1 MTVDEA
7 SLREAF
13 KGRQCLVT
21 GGAGFIGSNLVRFL
35 LDSGARV
42 AVIDNM
48 VTGRPEHLPPDPRL
62 TIVERDICTAGVAD
76 SASDSDYV
84 FHLAAQVGNVKSL
97 DKTLEDAQTNILGTV
112 RLLQAGRGGAP
123 RKIVYSSS
131 SAIFGEAESLPVGEA
146 HPKRPASFYALSK
159 QTGEQYS
166 LLAHSLW
173 GVPAVCLRYF
183 NVYGLPAED
192 NEYTGV
198 ISIFMRAL
206 EGDGPLTIYGDGQ
219 QSRDFVYVKDVV
231 QALARAA
238 VSATPGE
245 VFNIGTGKATSI
257 TGLAQALCRIAGKDP
272 EILYRDSR
280 AGEVL
285 HSVADITKA
294 RRELGYEPRYDL
306 DTGLREM
313 WSASRERK
321 LHA

>member
-1 MTVDEA
+1 MNVIKA
-7 SLREAF
+7 SQGIF
-13 KGRQCLVT
+13 QDSCCLVT

-35 LDSGARV
+35 LACGAHV

-48 VTGRPEHLPPDPRL
+48 ATGSAAHLPRDPRL
-62 TIVERDICTAGVAD
+62 TVFERDIC
-76 SASDSDYV
+76 SAAALRSVTQADYV

-97 DKTLEDAQTNILGTV
+97 EKPLVDARNNILGTV
-112 RLLQAGRGGAP
+112 SVLQACRTWNT

-131 SAIFGEAESLPVGEA
+131 SAIFGEAESLPVGET
-146 HPKRPASFYALSK
+146 HPQRPASFYALSK

-166 LLAHSLW
+166 LLANSLW
-173 GVPAVCLRYF
+173 QVPAVCLRYF

-206 EGDGPLTIYGDGQ
+206 EGDGALTIYGDGQ
-219 QSRDFVYVKDVV
+219 QSRDFVYVQDVV

-238 VSATPGE
+238 ASATPGE
-245 VFNIGTGKATSI
+245 VFNIGTGRATTI
-257 TGLAQALCRIAGKDP
+257 TDLAQTLCRISGKNP
-272 EILYRDSR
+272 EIHYRDSR
-280 AGEVL
+280 SGEVR

-294 RRELGYEPRYDL
+294 RGELGYEPEYTL
-306 DTGLREM
+306 DEGLREM
-313 WSASRERK
+313 WSASPGLN